1 MAECVL
7 CINPYDGQL
16 CLVWKALT
24 STAPS
29 YLDAEIDVQLSSEIT
44 GALRSLKCEGSL
56 ARDRY
61 KSLQKRNIIEPR
73 ERIRSH
79 RKYKLK
85 VKEKRSK
92 RLPEEIGA
100 SYFHS
105 RK

>member
-44 GALRSLKCEGSL
+44 GALRSLKVVKCMDIILHDLSSFTL
-56 ARDRY
+56 RMYY
-61 KSLQKRNIIEPR
+61 KTDSVLWNT
-73 ERIRSH
+73 
-79 RKYKLK
+79 
-85 VKEKRSK
+85 
-92 RLPEEIGA
+92 
-100 SYFHS
+100 
-105 RK
+105 